1 MSQIKLNIDGQEVFA
16 EEGETLLR
24 IARANNIFIPA
35 ICYLERCSPTL
46 ACRLCLVEAD
56 GKQVYSCN
64 AKAKDGMKVLTTTPN
79 IKEER
84 KAIMEVYDVNHPLEC
99 GVCDQS
105 GECELQNYTLLEE
118 VDNQRYA
125 TKDTY
130 KPVKNWGFIQYDP
143 ALCIVCEKCVTVCK
157 DMIGDSA
164 LKTVS
169 RDSEALDKNYKETM
183 PKDAYAM
190 WNKLNK
196 SLIGTSSGTSL
207 DCTNCGECTSVCPVG
222 ALISRDF
229 KYSSNAWE
237 LEKIP
242 STCAHCSV
250 GCQIYYEKKHID
262 ISNSD
267 EKIYRVSNESHFTT
281 LCGAGRYGF
290 DFQNN
295 GNGRDKLALKR
306 AVESVKSAGTIIF
319 NSQITNEE
327 ALILQKLKEKLGLKL
342 INHEA
347 YKYAEFMRIYS
358 DITGKSLYSGDLNY
372 IRSCDFIISVGS
384 AIKTDSPNSRFAI
397 NNAIKMNKGS
407 ALYFHAIGDPV
418 LESIKGIVQIK
429 SKPYSEE
436 QILSYILKRFGKN
449 LPENISKY
457 LANINFNDVNFP
469 DNFETTLDTMLKKK
483 SRFGLII
490 GADLYSSS
498 QAYNLAELVGL
509 IEIYSDFKT
518 VLIPSDTNTLGVINI
533 CKLDKNANNNSKKIG
548 YNEKGDFNI
557 SAFGDGDFNIPA
569 LNQQEGTFLNIDKR
583 VVPLNVA
590 LNFNGFSL
598 NDIANEILDEIQE
611 NTINY
616 TSQLFNKI
624 EFDKLSNEFSN
635 SGEDLRGYL
644 ISVNNV
650 TKREA
655 TCHLAQSD
663 KIKIQG
669 KSIYLANPILQF
681 NRFTAKAHQLQEN
694 GGLYLS
700 PEYAKELGVI
710 NGNNVLVATKN
721 GNITISA
728 IIDNKISGDIAILP
742 TFDSKIDSRKL
753 FDGYRFIEAKISK
766 V

>member
-1 MSQIKLNIDGQEVFA
+1 MSEIKLTIDGKEIIA
-16 EEGETLLR
+16 NDGETILR
-24 IARANNIFIPA
+24 IARANDIFIPA

-118 VDNQRYA
+118 VNNQRYSI
-125 TKDTY
+125 KDTH

-164 LKTVS
+164 LKTVP
-169 RDSEALDKNYKETM
+169 RDSEALDKNYKDTM

-196 SLIGTSSGTSL
+196 SLIGTSSGSTL

-222 ALISRDF
+222 ALISKDF
-229 KYSSNAWE
+229 KYKSNAWE
-237 LEKIP
+237 LDKVP

-250 GCQIYYEKKHID
+250 GCQIYYETKHTD
-262 ISNSD
+262 ISNS
-267 EKIYRVSNESHFTT
+267 EQKIYRVSNESHFTT
-281 LCGAGRYGF
+281 LCGAGRYGY

-295 GNGRDKLALKR
+295 SSTGKDKSALKR
-306 AVESVKSAGTIIF
+306 AVEAVKNAGTIIF

-327 ALILQKLKEKLGLKL
+327 AFILQKLKNKLGLKL
-342 INHEA
+342 VNNEA
-347 YKYAEFMRIYS
+347 YKYAEFFKTYS
-358 DITGKSLYSGDLNY
+358 HVVGKSLYSADLDY

-384 AIKTDSPNSRFAI
+384 ALKTDSPNSRFAV
-397 NNAIKMNKGS
+397 NNAIKINKGAS
-407 ALYFHAIGDPV
+407 LYFHPVGDPV
-418 LESIKGIVQIK
+418 MESIKGVLQIK

-449 LPENISKY
+449 LPDNISKY
-457 LANINFNDVNFP
+457 LLNIDFSDVNFP
-469 DNFETTLDTMLKKK
+469 DNFEATLDGMLKKK

-490 GADLYSSS
+490 GADLYSSP
-498 QAYNLAELVGL
+498 QAHNLAELVGL
-509 IEIYSDFKT
+509 IEIYSDFKIL
-518 VLIPSDTNTLGVINI
+518 LIPSDTNTLGVIKI
-533 CKLDKNANNNSKKIG
+533 CQLDKSGNGKRIG
-548 YNEKGDFNI
+548 YNEKADFTI
-557 SAFGDGDFNIPA
+557 SAFGDGDFSVPA

-590 LNFNGFSL
+590 LKFDGFEL
-598 NDIANEILDEIQE
+598 NDIANEILDEVHE
-611 NTINY
+611 NTIDY
-616 TSQLFNKI
+616 TVELFNKI

-635 SGEDLRGYL
+635 SGEDLRGYV
-644 ISVNNV
+644 VNSSNIEKRDV
-650 TKREA
+650 TF
-655 TCHLAQSD
+655 HLAQSE
-663 KIKIQG
+663 KNRIQG
-669 KSIYLANPILQF
+669 KAIYLANPVLQF
-681 NRFTAKAHQLQEN
+681 NKFTAKAHQLQEK
-694 GGLYLS
+694 GGLYVS
-700 PEYAKELGVI
+700 PEYAKELSVVD
-710 NGNNVLVATKN
+710 GNNVLVATKN
-721 GNITISA
+721 GSLKVSI
-728 IIDNKISGDIAILP
+728 IIDNKISGNLAILP
-742 TFDSKIDSRKL
+742 TFDSNIDSRKL
-753 FDGYRFIEAKISK
+753 FDGYRFIEAKINK